1 MLLDDKREL
10 GSCVQRDWEC
20 VGREAS
26 QCGGVEAMTALGM
39 IYLSRERVVVCF
51 FIGTSSQIMTHRLI
65 NYKTLAISLD
75 WSHSLL

>member
-1 MLLDDKREL
+1 MLLDDLHKREL

-26 QCGGVEAMTALGM
+26 QCSVVEAMEALGM

-51 FIGTSSQIMTHRLI
+51 FFFF
-65 NYKTLAISLD
+65 
-75 WSHSLL
+75 